1 MNKSERFL
9 TFAEQVTLFEQRGMI
24 IPNREKA
31 ERMLSFISYYKL
43 KEMSL
48 PFLIND
54 KYIEN
59 FSFDDMLT
67 RFYENKNL
75 RLNLLRLTEKV
86 ELSLKTKIAYILGRK
101 TGAYGY
107 LDFNLWIDKTRYK
120 ETTRCLKEK
129 DFKDRITKNIK
140 RSKNEL
146 IKPFIP
152 SNKVPIWLLVDVL
165 SFGETLEMYYLIHK
179 KDRFDIANS
188 YNVDILIFISWLK
201 NINMIRN
208 SSAHNSNI
216 IDISFSTK
224 AKIPEYMKSKLY
236 IHTDTT
242 YSNKIAITILILEY
256 LIPIINLKYPGGA
269 IRKNLIKLCKNK
281 SDKEAQRLGFKD
293 FKTIELLKI

>member
-31 ERMLSFISYYKL
+31 ERMLSFINYYKL

-86 ELSLKTKIAYILGRK
+86 ELSLKTKLAYILGEQI
-101 TGAYGY
+101 GAYGY
-107 LDFNLWIDKTRYK
+107 LNFSLWIDKTKYDP
-120 ETTRCLKEK
+120 TTRIAKEK
-129 DFKDRITKNIK
+129 EFKERISKNIN
-140 RSKNEL
+140 RSKNQL
-146 IKPFIP
+146 IIPFIKT
-152 SNKVPIWLLVDVL
+152 NTVPIWLLIDIL
-165 SFGETLEMYYLIHK
+165 TFGEILNLYKLMYK
-179 KDRFDIANS
+179 KYKIDISNS
-188 YNVDILIFISWLK
+188 YNVDDVVFSSWIK
-201 NINMIRN
+201 NINIIRN

-216 IDISFSTK
+216 IDISFNTRP
-224 AKIPEYMKSKLY
+224 KIPEQMRDKLY
-236 IHTDTT
+236 IANDNRH
-242 YSNKIAITILILEY
+242 SNRIANTIIILDY

-269 IRKNLIKLCKNK
+269 IRKNLMKLCKNK